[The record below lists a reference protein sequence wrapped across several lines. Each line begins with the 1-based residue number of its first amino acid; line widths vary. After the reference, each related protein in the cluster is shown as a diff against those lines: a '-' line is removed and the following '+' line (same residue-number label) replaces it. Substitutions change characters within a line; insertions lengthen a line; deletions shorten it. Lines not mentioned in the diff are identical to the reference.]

1 MENDS
6 FLTWGCRRGSGHSI
20 KVRRVA
26 NCRPKLPLPCAARG
40 DLLGEPSF
48 YPTKVAPSMKS
59 AIDLFEP
66 IRIVL
71 VESSHSGNIG
81 AAARAMK
88 VMGLSRLVL
97 VAPRAAVDEVA
108 RARAS
113 GAHDVLAGAKVV
125 ASLEEALAGCVY
137 AVAATSRAREISPAT
152 SNARQAADA
161 LLQHSCQGECA
172 LVFGNET
179 YGLTNEHVRL
189 CQAVATIPTSDTYGS
204 LNLAAAVQVFSYEL
218 RMSMMASAGISLTP
232 GPAGIIDVPA
242 TLDEVEGLM
251 QHCETALATI
261 GFFDPANPK
270 RLLPRLRRLFGK
282 ARLEREEVN
291 ILRGILGAAERRH
304 EGRR

>member
-1 MENDS
+1 
-6 FLTWGCRRGSGHSI
+6 
-20 KVRRVA
+20 
-26 NCRPKLPLPCAARG
+26 
-40 DLLGEPSF
+40 
-48 YPTKVAPSMKS
+48 MKS

-113 GAHDVLAGAKVV
+113 GANDVLAGAKLV
-125 ASLEEALAGCVY
+125 ANLEDALAGCVY

-152 SNARQAADA
+152 GNARQAADA
-161 LLQHSCQGECA
+161 LLQHAGQGECA

-179 YGLTNEHVRL
+179 SGLTNEHVRL

-218 RMSMMASAGISLTP
+218 RMSMMASAGIALRP
-232 GPAGIIDVPA
+232 EPAGITDVPA
-242 TLDEVEGLM
+242 TLDEIEGLM
-251 QHCETALATI
+251 HHCETALATI

-304 EGRR
+304 ERDR

>member
-1 MENDS
+1 MK
-6 FLTWGCRRGSGHSI
+6 R
-20 KVRRVA
+20 
-26 NCRPKLPLPCAARG
+26 ARESL
-40 DLLGEPSF
+40 DH
-48 YPTKVAPSMKS
+48 
-59 AIDLFEP
+59 

-71 VESSHSGNIG
+71 VETSHSGNVG

-97 VAPRAAVDEVA
+97 VGPRAAVDEIA

-113 GAHDVLAGAKVV
+113 GADDVLKEAKVV
-125 ASLEEALAGCVY
+125 ADLKDALSGCVH
-137 AVAATSRAREISPAT
+137 AVAATSRAREISPTT
-152 SNARQAADA
+152 SNARQAAES
-161 LLQHSCQGECA
+161 LLCHAVQGECA

-179 YGLTNEHVRL
+179 YGLTNEHLRL
-189 CQAVATIPTSDTYGS
+189 CQAVATIPTSENYGS
-204 LNLAAAVQVFSYEL
+204 LNLAAAVQVFAYEL
-218 RMSMMASAGISLTP
+218 RMSMMASAGMPLTP
-232 GPAGIIDVPA
+232 EPAGSIDAPA
-242 TLDEVEGLM
+242 TLDEIEGLM
-251 QHCETALATI
+251 RHCETALATI